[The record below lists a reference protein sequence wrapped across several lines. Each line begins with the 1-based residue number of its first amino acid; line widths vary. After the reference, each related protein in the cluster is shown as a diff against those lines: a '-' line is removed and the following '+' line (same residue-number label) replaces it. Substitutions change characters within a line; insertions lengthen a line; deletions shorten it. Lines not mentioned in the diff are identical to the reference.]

1 MQHHRASGRARV
13 LLSGRHHYLGP
24 WGSREAQAEY
34 DRLIGEWIAGG
45 RTLMVGAAGPLTVGE
60 LCDAY
65 SRFALATF
73 IKAGRPTSTV
83 HKVNRAVYLL
93 ERAGFA
99 DHTVAHF
106 TPPDLKRFQHWLA
119 QHPKARWTRSTINE
133 YVRTVIAMFRWAVGE
148 GWVAETVHRALE
160 AVGPLRKGRAI
171 PGAPGPLRDPRRVQP
186 VDEAAY
192 KAARKRMRPM
202 LAAMVEFHRATGMR
216 PGALLAMRGR
226 DVKKT
231 ADASV
236 RAYTVPPEAYKLDH
250 LDEMDESDRVV
261 YIGPRA
267 WKIVRPWMPEDPDD
281 YVWSP
286 KRSELERWSERR
298 EARQVHMYDSHD
310 PDLRRKRRGTRARV
324 GERYSTDSYRR
335 AITRACEAASV
346 PAWSPNQLRHT
357 AATEIADR
365 LTLDSARVVLGH
377 HDIKTTMRYAKPR
390 EKKAIKAVKRIG

>member
-1 MQHHRASGRARV
+1 M
-13 LLSGRHHYLGP
+13 
-24 WGSREAQAEY
+24 WGTREAQAEY
-34 DRLIGEWIAGG
+34 DRLIAEWISGG
-45 RTLMVGAAGPLTVGE
+45 RKLLVGVSGPLTVGE

-65 SRFALATF
+65 ARYAAETF
-73 IKAGRPTSTV
+73 IKAGRPTSTM

-99 DHTVAHF
+99 DHTASHF
-106 TPPDLKRFQHWLA
+106 TPPDLRHFQHWLA
-119 QHPKARWTRSTINE
+119 RHPSQRWTRSTINE

-148 GWVAETVHRALE
+148 GWLEETVHRALE
-160 AVGPLRKGRAI
+160 AIGPLRKGRAI
-171 PGAPGPLRDPRRVQP
+171 PGASKPLRDPRRVQP

-192 KAARKRMRPM
+192 KAARARMRPM

-226 DVKKT
+226 DVKPTSDK
-231 ADASV
+231 SV
-236 RAYTVPPEAYKLDH
+236 MAYNVPPEAYKLDH
-250 LDEMDESDRVV
+250 LDEMDESDRIV

-267 WKIVRPWMPEDPDD
+267 WKIVKPWLPSDPDD
-281 YVWSP
+281 FVWSP
-286 KRSELERWSERR
+286 RRSEMERR
-298 EARQVHMYDSHD
+298 AQRRAERETPMYDSHQ
-310 PDLRRKRRGTRARV
+310 PELRKKRRGSIDRV
-324 GERYSTDSYRR
+324 GDRYSVDTYRR
-335 AITRACEAASV
+335 AITRACEAAGV
-346 PAWSPNQLRHT
+346 EPWSPNQLRHT